1 MRGWSRSR
9 NRCPGAGLVRVAQH
23 ARRGECVSV
32 TWEPAAYTFN
42 SPEAAAASR
51 NTSAQKIRIINRSCH
66 GSPPS
71 PSSSQSAAVY
81 VCHWLIYYA
90 CDHCH
95 QMRTFL
101 QTLQNFATFYNFEG
115 ELTTAQGAIL
125 FLANN
130 QSRNSSAYIHIKRRK
145 YIIIVFCWQ
154 SLEYSAQ
161 HLK

>member
-1 MRGWSRSR
+1 MCNLRTRCLHIQLSRS
-9 NRCPGAGLVRVAQH
+9 C
-23 ARRGECVSV
+23 CCK
-32 TWEPAAYTFN
+32 
-42 SPEAAAASR
+42 
-51 NTSAQKIRIINRSCH
+51 QKHISTKDQDHQQNRSCH

-71 PSSSQSAAVY
+71 PSSSQLAAVY

-130 QSRNSSAYIHIKRRK
+130 QSRNSSARHTFTLKEGSI
-145 YIIIVFCWQ
+145 
-154 SLEYSAQ
+154 SLLSFDKVLNIL
-161 HLK
+161 HNI